1 MLADKIGKLRKLRK
15 ISQEKMAEMFSVSR
29 QAVQKW
35 ENGTSVPDLDNL
47 VRIAEYFDVSLDYL
61 INGKDYQNTEEMVL
75 TRKIEPS
82 YSTMHTWENCSA
94 QLMVEY
100 DQCCDEGK
108 DMKPLK
114 GLFAEVDRLPEGRE
128 KKEISDVLF
137 QMVMK
142 APMREGYSYRE
153 PSDYT
158 GIRHL
163 CTQNPEAGAAAD
175 GGTSE
180 GNVIS
185 DDVLYSKIKGAWYGR
200 VCGCLLGKPIEG
212 FMSDEIRRLLEGTG
226 NWPMKTY
233 IYQKAITEDVRK
245 QFDFNVYD
253 RCYADTLTCAP
264 ADDDTNYVVLASEL
278 VERYGRNFTS
288 RNVAELWLETQ
299 PKSAYCTAER
309 VAFRNFV
316 NGYLPPESAI
326 YKNPYREWIGAQ
338 IRGDY
343 FGYINPGKPQ
353 EAAEMAYRDAVISHV
368 KNGIYGEMFVAA
380 MLAWA
385 AVCQDMEEVI
395 RVGLNE
401 IPVTSRL
408 YESIIQVITWKQEG
422 KTYDEVIGEIFQIY
436 DEKNVHHWDHTISNA
451 MIVAAALLYGDG
463 DFARSICYAVQ
474 IGFDTDCNGA
484 TVGSIVGM
492 MKGYD
497 QIPEEWVKPL
507 RDELDTDIFRVGKVR
522 LEDMVERTI
531 KHIRL
536 DNK

>member
-1 MLADKIGKLRKLRK
+1 M
-15 ISQEKMAEMFSVSR
+15 
-29 QAVQKW
+29 
-35 ENGTSVPDLDNL
+35 
-47 VRIAEYFDVSLDYL
+47 
-61 INGKDYQNTEEMVL
+61 
-75 TRKIEPS
+75 
-82 YSTMHTWENCSA
+82 
-94 QLMVEY
+94 
-100 DQCCDEGK
+100 
-108 DMKPLK
+108 
-114 GLFAEVDRLPEGRE
+114 
-128 KKEISDVLF
+128 
-137 QMVMK
+137 
-142 APMREGYSYRE
+142 
-153 PSDYT
+153 
-158 GIRHL
+158 
-163 CTQNPEAGAAAD
+163 
-175 GGTSE
+175 
-180 GNVIS
+180 
-185 DDVLYSKIKGAWYGR
+185 
-200 VCGCLLGKPIEG
+200 
-212 FMSDEIRRLLEGTG
+212 
-226 NWPMKTY
+226 
-233 IYQKAITEDVRK
+233 
-245 QFDFNVYD
+245 
-253 RCYADTLTCAP
+253 
-264 ADDDTNYVVLASEL
+264 
-278 VERYGRNFTS
+278 
-288 RNVAELWLETQ
+288 ETQ

-436 DEKNVHHWDHTISNA
+436 DEKNVHHWDHAISNA

>member
-1 MLADKIGKLRKLRK
+1 MLADKIVKLRKVRK
-15 ISQEKMAEMFSVSR
+15 ISQEKMAEMFNVSR

-35 ENGTSVPDLDNL
+35 ENGTSVPDLNNL
-47 VRIAEYFDVSLDYL
+47 VQIAEYFDVSLDYL
-61 INGKDYQNTEEMVL
+61 INGKDRQNTEEMML

-82 YSTMHTWENCSA
+82 YSTMHTWENYSA

-100 DQCCDEGK
+100 EQCYDEGK
-108 DMKPLK
+108 DVKPLR
-114 GLFAEVDRLPEGRE
+114 GLFEEVSRLPEGRE

-137 QMVMK
+137 QMIMK
-142 APMREGYSYRE
+142 APVREGYAYRE
-153 PSDYT
+153 PSDYA
-158 GIRHL
+158 GIQRL
-163 CTQNPEAGAAAD
+163 CTKNPTGD
-175 GGTSE
+175 G
-180 GNVIS
+180 VS
-185 DDVLYSKIKGAWYGR
+185 DTELYSRVKGAWYGR
-200 VCGCLLGKPIEG
+200 VCGCLLGKPVEG

-233 IYQKAITEDVRK
+233 IYQKAITEEVRK

-264 ADDDTNYVVLASEL
+264 ADDDTNYVVMASEL
-278 VERYGRNFTS
+278 IERYGRNFTS
-288 RNVAELWLETQ
+288 RNVAELWMETQ

-343 FGYINPGKPQ
+343 FGYINPGRPH

-368 KNGIYGEMFVAA
+368 KNGIYGEMFAAA

-385 AVCQDMEEVI
+385 AVCGNMEEVI
-395 RVGLNE
+395 QAGLNE

-408 YESIIQVITWKQEG
+408 YESVTWVLEWKREG
-422 KTYDEVIGEIFQIY
+422 RTFEEVIEKICHIY
-436 DEKNVHHWDHTISNA
+436 DEKNIHHWDHTISNA

-463 DFARSICYAVQ
+463 EFGKSICYAVQ
-474 IGFDTDCNGA
+474 YGFDTDCNGA

-497 QIPEEWVKPL
+497 SIPEEWTKPL
-507 RDELDTDIFRVGKVR
+507 QGQLDTDIFRVGKVS
-522 LEDMVERTI
+522 LEDMVQRTMT
-531 KHIRL
+531 HIRM
-536 DNK
+536 DNN

>member
-1 MLADKIGKLRKLRK
+1 MLADKIGKLRKRRK
-15 ISQEKMAEMFSVSR
+15 ISQEKMAEMFNVSR

-35 ENGTSVPDLDNL
+35 ENGTSVPDLNNL
-47 VRIAEYFDVSLDYL
+47 VQIAEYFDVSLDYL
-61 INGKDYQNTEEMVL
+61 VNGKDYQNTEEMML

-82 YSTMHTWENCSA
+82 YSTMHTWENYSA

-100 DQCCDEGK
+100 EQCCDEGK
-108 DMKPLK
+108 DVKSLK
-114 GLFAEVDRLPEGRE
+114 DLFVEVSRLPEGKD
-128 KKEISDVLF
+128 KKEMSDVLF
-137 QMVMK
+137 QMIMK
-142 APMREGYSYRE
+142 APLREGYAYRE
-153 PSDYT
+153 PSDYD

-163 CTQNPEAGAAAD
+163 CTKNPAGEMVSGD
-175 GGTSE
+175 E
-180 GNVIS
+180 
-185 DDVLYSKIKGAWYGR
+185 LYNRIKGAWYGR

-212 FMSDEIRRLLEGTG
+212 FMSDEIRLLLEGTG

-233 IYQKAITEDVRK
+233 IYQKAITEEVRK
-245 QFDFNVYD
+245 KFDFNVYD
-253 RCYADTLTCAP
+253 RCYADTLSCAP

-278 VERYGRNFTS
+278 IERYGRKFTS

-343 FGYINPGKPQ
+343 FGFINPGKPE

-385 AVCQDMEEVI
+385 AVCSNMEEVI
-395 RVGLNE
+395 RAGLNE

-408 YESIIQVITWKQEG
+408 YESVMQVLAWKQEE
-422 KTYDEVIGEIFQIY
+422 KTYDEVIGKICEVY
-436 DEKNVHHWDHTISNA
+436 DEKNIHHWDHTISNA
-451 MIVAAALLYGDG
+451 MIVAAALLYGEGKFD
-463 DFARSICYAVQ
+463 RSICYAVQ

-492 MKGYD
+492 MEGYD
-497 QIPEEWVKPL
+497 RIPAEWTEPL
-507 RDELDTDIFRVGKVR
+507 HGELDTDIFRVGKVS
-522 LEDMVERTI
+522 LEDMVQRTI
-531 KHIRL
+531 RHIGQE
-536 DNK
+536 NK

>member
-1 MLADKIGKLRKLRK
+1 MLADKIGKLRKRRK
-15 ISQEKMAEMFSVSR
+15 ISQEKMSELFNVSR

-35 ENGTSVPDLDNL
+35 ENGTSVPDLNNL
-47 VRIAEYFDVSLDYL
+47 VQIAEYFDVSLDYL
-61 INGKDYQNTEEMVL
+61 VNGKDYQNADEMML

-82 YSTMHTWENCSA
+82 YSTMHTWENYSA

-100 DQCCDEGK
+100 EQCQDEGK
-108 DMKPLK
+108 DVKPLK
-114 GLFAEVDRLPEGRE
+114 DLFVEVSRLPEGKD

-137 QMVMK
+137 QMIMK
-142 APMREGYSYRE
+142 APLREGYAYRE
-153 PSDYT
+153 PSDYD

-163 CTQNPEAGAAAD
+163 CTKNPKGEA
-175 GGTSE
+175 
-180 GNVIS
+180 VS

-200 VCGCLLGKPIEG
+200 VCGCLLGKPVEG
-212 FMSDEIRRLLEGTG
+212 FMSYEIKQLLEGTG

-233 IYQKAITEDVRK
+233 IYQKAITEEVRK

-253 RCYADTLTCAP
+253 RCYVDTLSCAP
-264 ADDDTNYVVLASEL
+264 ADDDTNYVVLSSEL
-278 VERYGRNFTS
+278 IERYGRKFTS
-288 RNVAELWLETQ
+288 RNVAELWVETQ

-343 FGYINPGKPQ
+343 FGYINPGNPQ

-385 AVCQDMEEVI
+385 AVCDNVEEVI
-395 RVGLNE
+395 RAGLNE

-408 YESIIQVITWKQEG
+408 YERVMQVLDWKQEG
-422 KTYDEVIGEIFQIY
+422 LTYNDVIGKICNIY
-436 DEKNVHHWDHTISNA
+436 DEKNIHHWDHTISNA

-463 DFARSICYAVQ
+463 EFGRSVCSSVQ

-492 MKGYD
+492 MKGYE
-497 QIPEEWVKPL
+497 QIPGEWTAPL
-507 RDELDTDIFRVGKVR
+507 NGQLDTDIFRVGKVS
-522 LEDMVERTI
+522 LEDMVQRTI
-531 KHIRL
+531 RHIRQE
-536 DNK
+536 NK